1 MTFKL
6 RSHSYYLLIN
16 FCQKT
21 KQKQKNMGSRD
32 FCSGITIDNLR
43 LQQFNSVNA
52 VTHCSLCCLRLKGQG
67 QCNRYKNTAN
77 AHKVWRDFQNQTHT
91 LSNTFKQF
99 LEMIIM
105 IEVISFHLERSG
117 MAFFLVQRW
126 PYRSFLLVAG
136 VRTRGGLLQKCQS
149 HSRWIFHSISY
160 LSLSH

>member
-91 LSNTFKQF
+91 LSNTFEQF

-126 PYRSFLLVAG
+126 PSGPFCWWQG
-136 VRTRGGLLQKCQS
+136 
-149 HSRWIFHSISY
+149 
-160 LSLSH
+160 